1 MKFKKIE
8 ISGFRIYDD
17 PKDATFDLTT
27 ASDKPA
33 GFISLYAP
41 NGFGKTSFYDAVEYG
56 ITGSINRFFVG
67 KRELDKLANFQNQE
81 NELSFIRNI
90 KSPPE
95 RETYINITTDS
106 DKESIISKKFK
117 KHGNQTHDLNFKIKP
132 EVHEFQKVILSQEWI
147 TAFLTEQDGEYRYEK
162 FMEIPELSS
171 INEYYNKLK
180 QTYSVHDSKKNKLK
194 DNIVEFEKSIQNI
207 DSENLLDT
215 VNNQIQLLVEKFKE
229 QSLTFLSLEST
240 KEDIKR
246 LKDIIAN
253 RTISSNNESKL
264 IKLLEYV
271 DVSKS
276 GNDSIMGIKAYFT
289 IQDSNQRN
297 HKRLLEIQQLIERFE
312 SFEKIGIEIDN
323 TKKSQQNYID
333 DKNRVTKLI
342 LDFLEYERIL
352 KEIQGKIRT
361 ISQKEINTEDINKQ
375 LGELNRTEIELRSQL
390 ETVLRQLEELATK
403 KAKIPELKV
412 EFENLNNLIQKT
424 GKELKD
430 KKGQADKKEK
440 KQRELESA
448 ITNLQRIIKEI
459 TDGVYPQISN
469 SENQE
474 ISELVQTLKESEQLL
489 SNENTTLKSLN
500 STLKQQETLNQTIS
514 DFIKAGLSI
523 VNERQSS
530 SCPLCEEKYDSYS
543 ALVEKI
549 TNNKALD
556 ETLKTLLAQKSKSE
570 LRISDLTTNI
580 KESKEQ
586 LLDIYKKQLDG
597 LSTKNQE
604 ERQLLES
611 LRLNIKDIEFELN
624 ILKEKNEIQKL
635 DIKGLSFEIFE
646 KQIDEN
652 LIEVIKVRDIVK
664 PKLSANKEAIDK
676 VKEQLDFLKN
686 QIDLLKKENE
696 SLINNEKYVSVT
708 GWFNEYFPGKEIN
721 KELLLQRDSSLTQS
735 ISQFAIRLKVADE
748 KYDTLNQE
756 LTSFKKENLL
766 QEKLDLGKLT
776 HENVAKLTAY
786 RYFLKDNLDIDLS
799 QMNETILSNIIEEK
813 QTKYKADLEYTRSIQ
828 LEFQKLEKFSEN
840 VWPFLQSENAKMKL
854 VDAMEELHFLE
865 KTVEPVIKTECDN
878 AKTYLENRIKN
889 FFYEELINKLYRK
902 IDPHPDFK
910 SVKFKAN
917 FDSDHPRL
925 DVFVENIKN
934 ENVLIPNL
942 YFSTAQIN
950 ILSLS
955 IFLASAL
962 NSKEY
967 DCIFIDDPIQSMD
980 SVNVLSTIDLFR
992 SLVVNEGK
1000 QIILSTHDE
1009 NFHNLLMKKIP
1020 MDLFESKFIELEAF
1034 GKIKNYPPN

>member
-1 MKFKKIE
+1 MMKFKKIE

-67 KRELDKLANFQNQE
+67 DRELDKLANFQNQQ

-95 RETYINITTDS
+95 RETFINITTDS
-106 DKESIISKKFK
+106 DKEPIISKKFK
-117 KHGNQTHDLNFKIKP
+117 KHGNQIHDLNFKTKP

-147 TAFLTEQDGEYRYEK
+147 TAFLTEQNGEYRYEK
-162 FMEIPELSS
+162 FMEIPELSN
-171 INEYYNKLK
+171 INEYYKKLK
-180 QTYSVHDSKKNKLK
+180 QTCSVHDTKKNKLK
-194 DNIVEFEKSIQNI
+194 EAIEDFEKSIQNI

-215 VNNQIQLLVEKFKE
+215 VNNQIQLLAEKFKE
-229 QSLTFLSLEST
+229 QSLIFLSLEST
-240 KEDIKR
+240 QEDIKR

-253 RTISSNNESKL
+253 RTISRNQEAEL

-271 DVSKS
+271 DISKS
-276 GNDSIMGIKAYFT
+276 GNDSVMGIKSYFA

-297 HKRLLEIQQLIERFE
+297 HKRSLEIQTLIEKFE
-312 SFEKIGIEIDN
+312 SFEKIGTEIESI
-323 TKKSQQNYID
+323 KKSQQNHIN
-333 DKNRVTKLI
+333 DKNQVTKVI
-342 LDFLEYERIL
+342 SDFLEYERIL
-352 KEIQGKIRT
+352 KEVQEKIRT
-361 ISQKEINTEDINKQ
+361 ISQTETSSEDINKQ
-375 LGELNRTEIELRSQL
+375 LSELNRTEIELRSQL

-412 EFENLNNLIQKT
+412 EIEHLNNLIQKT
-424 GKELKD
+424 DKELND
-430 KKGQADKKEK
+430 KKGQADKKEN

-448 ITNLQRIIKEI
+448 ITNLLRIIKEI
-459 TDGVYPQISN
+459 TDGVYPQISKD
-469 SENQE
+469 ENRE

-500 STLKQQETLNQTIS
+500 TTLKQQETLNQTIL

-523 VNERQSS
+523 VDERQSS

-570 LRISDLTTNI
+570 LRISDLTTKI
-580 KESKEQ
+580 KKSREQ
-586 LLDIYKKQLDG
+586 LLDIYKQQLDG
-597 LSTKNQE
+597 LFTKNQE

-611 LRLNIKDIEFELN
+611 LRLNIKDLEVELN

-635 DIKGLSFEIFE
+635 DLKGLSFEIFE

-652 LIEVIKVRDIVK
+652 IIEANKVRDVVN
-664 PKLSANKEAIDK
+664 PKLSTNKEAIDK
-676 VKEQLDFLKN
+676 VKEQLVFLKD

-696 SLINNEKYVSVT
+696 NLINNEKYVFVT
-708 GWFNEYFPGKEIN
+708 GWFNEYFPDKEIN
-721 KELLLQRDSSLTQS
+721 KELLLQRESSLTQS
-735 ISQFAIRLKVADE
+735 ISQLAIQLKETDE
-748 KYDTLNQE
+748 KNGALNQE

-766 QEKLDLGKLT
+766 QEKLDLGKLI
-776 HENVAKLTAY
+776 HENDAKLIAY
-786 RYFLKDNLDIDLS
+786 RYFLKDNLDIDSS
-799 QMNETILSNIIEEK
+799 QMDEKILSNIIEEK
-813 QTKYKADLEYTRSIQ
+813 QTKYKADLERTRSIQ
-828 LEFQKLEKFSEN
+828 LEYQKLEKYSEN

-854 VDAMEELHFLE
+854 ANAIEELDFLE
-865 KTVEPVIKTECDN
+865 QKVEPVIKIECDN
-878 AKTYLENRIKN
+878 ARTYLENRIKN
-889 FFYEELINKLYRK
+889 FFHEELINKLYRK

-925 DVFVENIKN
+925 DVFVENTKN

-955 IFLASAL
+955 IFLATAL
-962 NSKEY
+962 NSTVY
-967 DCIFIDDPIQSMD
+967 NCIFIDDPIQSMD
-980 SVNVLSTIDLFR
+980 SVNVLSTIDLLR
-992 SLVVNEGK
+992 SIVVNEGK
-1000 QIILSTHDE
+1000 QIVLSTHDE
-1009 NFHNLLMKKIP
+1009 NFHNLLKKKMP
-1020 MDLFESKFIELEAF
+1020 SELFESKFLELESF
-1034 GKIKNYPPN
+1034 GKLKTN

>member
-27 ASDKPA
+27 TSDKPA
-33 GFISLYAP
+33 GFVSLYAP

-67 KRELDKLANFQNQE
+67 DRELDKLANFQNQQ

-95 RETYINITTDS
+95 RETFINITTDS
-106 DKESIISKKFK
+106 DKEPIISKKFK
-117 KHGNQTHDLNFKIKP
+117 KHGNQIHDLNFKTKP

-147 TAFLTEQDGEYRYEK
+147 TAFLTEQNGEYRYEK
-162 FMEIPELSS
+162 FMEIPELSN

-180 QTYSVHDSKKNKLK
+180 QTYSVHDTKKNKLK
-194 DNIVEFEKSIQNI
+194 EAIEDFEKSIQNI
-207 DSENLLDT
+207 DSGNLLDT
-215 VNNQIQLLVEKFKE
+215 VNNQIQLLAEKFKE

-240 KEDIKR
+240 QEDIKR

-253 RTISSNNESKL
+253 RTISSNHESEL

-271 DVSKS
+271 DISKS
-276 GNDSIMGIKAYFT
+276 GNDSIMGIKAYFA

-297 HKRLLEIQQLIERFE
+297 HKRLLEIQPLIEKFE
-312 SFEKIGIEIDN
+312 SFEKIGTEIDN
-323 TKKSQQNYID
+323 IKKSQQNHID
-333 DKNRVTKLI
+333 DKNRVTKVI
-342 LDFLEYERIL
+342 SDFLEYERIL
-352 KEIQGKIRT
+352 KEVQEKIRT
-361 ISQKEINTEDINKQ
+361 ISQTETSSEDINKQ

-412 EFENLNNLIQKT
+412 EFEHLNNLIQKT
-424 GKELKD
+424 DKELND

-448 ITNLQRIIKEI
+448 ITNLQRIIKGI
-459 TDGVYPQISN
+459 TDGVYPQISKD
-469 SENQE
+469 ENRE

-500 STLKQQETLNQTIS
+500 TTLKQQETLNQTIS

-523 VNERQSS
+523 VDERQSS
-530 SCPLCEEKYDSYS
+530 SCPLCEQVYGSYN

-580 KESKEQ
+580 KESREQ
-586 LLDIYKKQLDG
+586 LLDIYKQQLDG

-604 ERQLLES
+604 ERQLLKS
-611 LRLNIKDIEFELN
+611 LRLNIKDIEVELN

-635 DIKGLSFEIFE
+635 DLKGLSFEIFE

-652 LIEVIKVRDIVK
+652 IIEANKVRDIVN
-664 PKLSANKEAIDK
+664 PKLSTNKEAIDK
-676 VKEQLDFLKN
+676 VKKQLVFLKD

-696 SLINNEKYVSVT
+696 NLINNEKYVSVT
-708 GWFNEYFPGKEIN
+708 GWFNEYFPDKEIN

-735 ISQFAIRLKVADE
+735 ISQLAIQLKETDE
-748 KYDTLNQE
+748 KNGALNQE

-776 HENVAKLTAY
+776 YEKDAKLTAY
-786 RYFLKDNLDIDLS
+786 RYFLKDNLDIDSS
-799 QMNETILSNIIEEK
+799 QMNETILSKIIEEK
-813 QTKYKADLEYTRSIQ
+813 QTKYKADLEHTRSIQ
-828 LEFQKLEKFSEN
+828 LEYQKLEKYSEN

-854 VDAMEELHFLE
+854 ANAMEELDFLE
-865 KTVEPVIKTECDN
+865 QKVEPVIKTECDN
-878 AKTYLENRIKN
+878 ARTYLENRIKN
-889 FFYEELINKLYRK
+889 FFHEELINKLYRK

-925 DVFVENIKN
+925 DVFVENTKN

-955 IFLASAL
+955 IFLATAL
-962 NSKEY
+962 NSTVY
-967 DCIFIDDPIQSMD
+967 NCIFIDDPIQSMD
-980 SVNVLSTIDLFR
+980 SVNVLSTIDLLR
-992 SLVVNEGK
+992 SIVVNEGK
-1000 QIILSTHDE
+1000 QIVLSTHDE
-1009 NFHNLLMKKIP
+1009 NFHNLLKKKMP
-1020 MDLFESKFIELEAF
+1020 SELFESKFLELESF
-1034 GKIKNYPPN
+1034 GKVKVNI

>member
-67 KRELDKLANFQNQE
+67 DRELDKLANFQNQQ

-95 RETYINITTDS
+95 RETFINITTDS
-106 DKESIISKKFK
+106 DKEPIISKKFK
-117 KHGNQTHDLNFKIKP
+117 KHGNQIHDLNFKTKP

-147 TAFLTEQDGEYRYEK
+147 TAFLTEQNGEYRYEK

-171 INEYYNKLK
+171 INEYFKKLK
-180 QTYSVHDSKKNKLK
+180 QTCSVHDTKKNKLK
-194 DNIVEFEKSIQNI
+194 EAIEDFEKSIQNI

-215 VNNQIQLLVEKFKE
+215 VNNQIQLLAEKFKE
-229 QSLTFLSLEST
+229 QSLIFLSLEST
-240 KEDIKR
+240 QEDIKR

-253 RTISSNNESKL
+253 RTISRNQEAEL

-271 DVSKS
+271 DISKS
-276 GNDSIMGIKAYFT
+276 GNDSVMGIKSYFA

-297 HKRLLEIQQLIERFE
+297 HKRSLEIQTLIEKFE
-312 SFEKIGIEIDN
+312 SFEKIGTEIESI
-323 TKKSQQNYID
+323 KKSQQNHIN
-333 DKNRVTKLI
+333 DKNQVTKVI
-342 LDFLEYERIL
+342 SDFLEYERIL
-352 KEIQGKIRT
+352 KEVQEKIRT
-361 ISQKEINTEDINKQ
+361 ISQTETSSEDINKQ
-375 LGELNRTEIELRSQL
+375 LSELNRTEIELRSQL

-412 EFENLNNLIQKT
+412 EIEHLNNLIQKT
-424 GKELKD
+424 DKELND
-430 KKGQADKKEK
+430 KKGQADEKEN

-448 ITNLQRIIKEI
+448 ITNLLRIIKEI
-459 TDGVYPQISN
+459 TDGVYPQISKD
-469 SENQE
+469 ENRE

-500 STLKQQETLNQTIS
+500 TTLKQQETLNQTIL

-523 VNERQSS
+523 VDERQSS

-570 LRISDLTTNI
+570 LHISDLTTKI
-580 KESKEQ
+580 KKSREQ
-586 LLDIYKKQLDG
+586 LLDIYKQQLDG
-597 LSTKNQE
+597 LFTKNQE

-611 LRLNIKDIEFELN
+611 LRLNIKDLEVELN

-635 DIKGLSFEIFE
+635 DLKGLSFEIFE

-652 LIEVIKVRDIVK
+652 IIEANKVRDVVN
-664 PKLSANKEAIDK
+664 PKLSTNKEAIDK
-676 VKEQLDFLKN
+676 VKEQLVFLKD

-696 SLINNEKYVSVT
+696 NLINNEKYVFVT
-708 GWFNEYFPGKEIN
+708 GWFNEYFPDKEIN
-721 KELLLQRDSSLTQS
+721 KELLLQRESSLTQS
-735 ISQFAIRLKVADE
+735 ISQLAIQLKETDE
-748 KYDTLNQE
+748 KNGALNQE

-766 QEKLDLGKLT
+766 QEKLDLGKLI
-776 HENVAKLTAY
+776 HENDAKLIAY
-786 RYFLKDNLDIDLS
+786 RYFLKDNLDIDSS
-799 QMNETILSNIIEEK
+799 QMDEKILSNIIEEK
-813 QTKYKADLEYTRSIQ
+813 QTKYKADLERTRSIQ
-828 LEFQKLEKFSEN
+828 LEYQKLEKYSEN

-854 VDAMEELHFLE
+854 ANAIEELDFLE
-865 KTVEPVIKTECDN
+865 QKVEPVIKIECDN
-878 AKTYLENRIKN
+878 ARTYLENRIKN
-889 FFYEELINKLYRK
+889 FFHEELINKLYRK

-925 DVFVENIKN
+925 DVFVENTKN

-955 IFLASAL
+955 IFLATAL
-962 NSKEY
+962 NSTVY
-967 DCIFIDDPIQSMD
+967 NCIFIDDPIQSMD
-980 SVNVLSTIDLFR
+980 SVNVLSTIDLLR
-992 SLVVNEGK
+992 SIVVNEGK
-1000 QIILSTHDE
+1000 QIVLSTHDE
-1009 NFHNLLMKKIP
+1009 NFHNLLKKKMP
-1020 MDLFESKFIELEAF
+1020 SELFESKFLELESF
-1034 GKIKNYPPN
+1034 GKLKTN